1 MAAEQAA
8 MKKQEENRKMKA
20 SDVMTSPVK
29 TVGPR
34 DTIRTAIETMLCG
47 HMSGLPVADGEGRL
61 VGVISEGDLLRR
73 TELGTEKQHSRW
85 LEFLV
90 GPGRSAS
97 DYVQTHGRYIEEV
110 MTADPIV
117 VEADT
122 PLEEV
127 VGIMERRRI
136 KRVPVVRDGVLI
148 GIVTRSD
155 LLASLLAAEKAMVA
169 PAGNDAAIRT
179 AILAE
184 LQKKAWVPSVSIRIE
199 VLDGA
204 VTLSGTILDERE
216 RDALRVA
223 AENVAGVKA
232 VHDELV
238 WVDPYSGADFGPP
251 GIIE

>member
-1 MAAEQAA
+1 MAAKQAA
-8 MKKQEENRKMKA
+8 LKKQEENRKMKA
-20 SDVMTSPVK
+20 RDVMTSPVK
-29 TVGPR
+29 TAGPR
-34 DTIRTAIETMLCG
+34 DTIRTAIETMLAA
-47 HMSGLPVADGEGRL
+47 HVSGLPVVDGEGRL
-61 VGVISEGDLLRR
+61 VGVLSQGDLLRR
-73 TELGTEKQHSRW
+73 VELGTEKQRSRW

-136 KRVPVVRDGVLI
+136 KRVPVVRDGKLI
-148 GIVTRSD
+148 GIITRSD
-155 LLASLLAAEKAMVA
+155 FLASLLAAEKATAVA
-169 PAGNDAAIRT
+169 TGNDTAIRT
-179 AILAE
+179 AILEE
-184 LQKKAWVPSVSIRIE
+184 LQKKAWVPSASIRIA
-199 VLDGA
+199 VVDGT
-204 VTLSGTILDERE
+204 VTLAGTILDERE

-223 AENVAGVKA
+223 AENVPGVKA
-232 VHDELV
+232 VHDELL
-238 WVDPYSGADFGPP
+238 WVDPYLGAYLGPP

>member
-1 MAAEQAA
+1 
-8 MKKQEENRKMKA
+8 MKA

-34 DTIRTAIETMLCG
+34 DTIRTAIEAMLDA
-47 HMSGLPVADGEGRL
+47 HVSGLPVVDHGVL
-61 VGVISEGDLLRR
+61 VGVLSEGDLLRR
-73 TELGTEKQHSRW
+73 VELGTEKQRSR
-85 LEFLV
+85 LMEFLV
-90 GPGRSAS
+90 GPGRAAS

-110 MTADPIV
+110 MTPDPIV

-136 KRVPVVRDGVLI
+136 KRVPVVRDGKLI

-155 LLASLLAAEKAMVA
+155 LLASLLKAEKAAVEV
-169 PAGNDAAIRT
+169 PGNDATIRT
-179 AILAE
+179 AILEE
-184 LQKKAWVPSVSIRIE
+184 LQKRAWVPPASIRIE
-199 VLDGA
+199 VVDGT
-204 VTLSGTILDERE
+204 VTLAGTILDERE

-223 AENVAGVKA
+223 AENVPGVKA

-238 WVDPYSGADFGPP
+238 WIDPNSGTYLGPP
-251 GIIE
+251 GTDLTS

>member
-1 MAAEQAA
+1 
-8 MKKQEENRKMKA
+8 MKA

-34 DTIRTAIETMLCG
+34 DTIRTAIETMLG
-47 HMSGLPVADGEGRL
+47 AHVSGLPVVDGEGRL
-61 VGVISEGDLLRR
+61 VGVLSEGDLLRR
-73 TELGTEKQHSRW
+73 VELGTEKQRSRW

-136 KRVPVVRDGVLI
+136 KRVPVVRDGKLI

-155 LLASLLAAEKAMVA
+155 LLASLLAAEKAAVPRRATMPPSA
-169 PAGNDAAIRT
+169 PRSSRNCRKRPGYRR
-179 AILAE
+179 
-184 LQKKAWVPSVSIRIE
+184 PR
-199 VLDGA
+199 
-204 VTLSGTILDERE
+204 SGSRWSM
-216 RDALRVA
+216 A
-223 AENVAGVKA
+223 
-232 VHDELV
+232 
-238 WVDPYSGADFGPP
+238 P
-251 GIIE
+251 

>member
-1 MAAEQAA
+1 
-8 MKKQEENRKMKA
+8 MKA

-34 DTIRTAIETMLCG
+34 DTIRTAIETMLAM
-47 HMSGLPVADGEGRL
+47 HVSGLPVVDAEGRL
-61 VGVISEGDLLRR
+61 VGMLSEGDLMRR
-73 TELGTEKQHSRW
+73 AELGTEKQRPRW
-85 LEFLV
+85 MEFLV

-127 VGIMERRRI
+127 VGVMEHRRI
-136 KRVPVVRDGVLI
+136 KRVPVVRDGRLI

-155 LLASLLAAEKAMVA
+155 LLASLLAAEKATVA
-169 PAGNDAAIRT
+169 MPGNDAAIRT

-184 LQKKAWVPSVSIRIE
+184 LQKRAWVPPASIRIE
-199 VLDGA
+199 VVDGA
-204 VTLSGTILDERE
+204 VTLAGTILDERE

-223 AENVAGVKA
+223 AENVPGVKA

-238 WVDPYSGADFGPP
+238 WVDPNSGAYLGPP
-251 GIIE
+251 GSQ

>member
-1 MAAEQAA
+1 
-8 MKKQEENRKMKA
+8 MKA

-34 DTIRTAIETMLCG
+34 DTIRTAIETMLAA
-47 HMSGLPVADGEGRL
+47 HVSGLPVVDGEGRL
-61 VGVISEGDLLRR
+61 VGVLSQGDLLRR
-73 TELGTEKQHSRW
+73 VELGTEKQRSRW
-85 LEFLV
+85 IEFLV

-136 KRVPVVRDGVLI
+136 KRVPVVRDGRLI

-155 LLASLLAAEKAMVA
+155 LLASLLAAEKALAVT
-169 PAGNDAAIRT
+169 AGNDAAIRT

-184 LQKKAWVPSVSIRIE
+184 LEKKAWVPPAAIRIE
-199 VLDGA
+199 VVDGT
-204 VTLSGTILDERE
+204 VTLAGTILDERE
-216 RDALRVA
+216 REALRVA
-223 AENVAGVKA
+223 AENVPGVKA
-232 VHDELV
+232 VNDELV
-238 WVDPYSGADFGPP
+238 WVDPNSGAYLGPP
-251 GIIE
+251 GNP

>member
-1 MAAEQAA
+1 
-8 MKKQEENRKMKA
+8 MKA

-34 DTIRTAIETMLCG
+34 DTIRTAIETMLAM
-47 HMSGLPVADGEGRL
+47 HVSGLPVVNAEGRL
-61 VGVISEGDLLRR
+61 VGMLSEGDLMRR
-73 TELGTEKQHSRW
+73 AELGTEKQRPRW
-85 LEFLV
+85 MEFLV

-127 VGIMERRRI
+127 VGVMEHRRI
-136 KRVPVVRDGVLI
+136 KRVPVVRDGRLI

-155 LLASLLAAEKAMVA
+155 LLASLLAAEKATVA
-169 PAGNDAAIRT
+169 PAGDDAAIRT

-184 LQKKAWVPSVSIRIE
+184 LQRRAWVPSAAIRIE
-199 VLDGA
+199 VVDGT
-204 VTLSGTILDERE
+204 VTLAGTILDERE
-216 RDALRVA
+216 REALRVA
-223 AENVAGVKA
+223 AENVTGVKA
-232 VHDELV
+232 VIDQLV
-238 WVDPYSGADFGPP
+238 WVDPNSGAYLGPP
-251 GIIE
+251 GNP